1 MQYPR
6 AKLGDVCDILDY
18 KRRPITKK
26 DRIPGTI
33 PYYGATGIVD
43 YVKNYIFDEPLVLLG
58 EDGAK
63 WSGGEIS
70 AFEIS
75 GKTWVNNHAHV
86 LRPHSELYS
95 KWLVQYLNFADLSNY
110 ITGVTVPKLNQERMC
125 MIELPLPPLSVQKE
139 IVTRLEKE
147 LAKVDKMAD
156 GFRSMAEL
164 ADEEFK
170 SVLSETFEHI
180 EGKSVK
186 LGDVCD
192 CCLGKMLD
200 KSKNKGKLH
209 RYLRNVNVRWGAFDL
224 EDVLEMRFEDDEH
237 ERYGLKNG
245 DIVMCEG
252 GEPGRCAIW
261 REEEPGMLFQ
271 KALHRIRPS
280 KAFLS
285 EYLYFLFMS
294 YSYNGIF
301 HKRFVGTTIY
311 HLTGQVLK
319 ELPVT
324 VCSIE
329 NQQLI
334 ISNLSLAET
343 HKNSLKKES
352 EHGLSLCSELRK
364 SILQEAFA

>member
-1 MQYPR
+1 MYFSFFNWD
-6 AKLGDVCDILDY
+6 AYASGDE
-18 KRRPITKK
+18 K
-26 DRIPGTI
+26 
-33 PYYGATGIVD
+33 
-43 YVKNYIFDEPLVLLG
+43 LLG
-58 EDGAK
+58 
-63 WSGGEIS
+63 
-70 AFEIS
+70 
-75 GKTWVNNHAHV
+75 KTLNKKKLDV
-86 LRPHSELYS
+86 LP
-95 KWLVQYLNFADLSNY
+95 
-110 ITGVTVPKLNQERMC
+110 IM
-125 MIELPLPPLSVQKE
+125 LPPLPIQHE
-139 IVTRLEKE
+139 IVARLEKE
-147 LAKVDKMAD
+147 LAKVDEMTDAFKRMAK
-156 GFRSMAEL
+156 L

-170 SVLSETFEHI
+170 AVLSETFEHV
-180 EGKSVK
+180 EGKCVK

-301 HKRFVGTTIY
+301 HERFVGTTIY

-324 VCSIE
+324 VCSID
-329 NQQLI
+329 NQQMI

-343 HKNSLKKES
+343 HKNSLKTES
-352 EHGLSLCSELRK
+352 EHGLSLRMELRK

>member
-1 MQYPR
+1 MKYPCV
-6 AKLGDVCDILDY
+6 KLGDICEIRSGSTHHGIEDINGKY
-18 KRRPITKK
+18 PV
-26 DRIPGTI
+26 
-33 PYYGATGIVD
+33 YG
-43 YVKNYIFDEPLVLLG
+43 
-58 EDGAK
+58 
-63 WSGGEIS
+63 SGGLIS
-70 AFEIS
+70 RATNWRCPANTVIVGRKGTLDNPMLIREPFWNIDTCFGVICGENILPEYLLAFCQNIDFYSLVPSS
-75 GKTWVNNHAHV
+75 G
-86 LRPHSELYS
+86 RPSTTSDSIRAL
-95 KWLVQYLNFADLSNY
+95 K
-110 ITGVTVPKLNQERMC
+110 I
-125 MIELPLPPLSVQKE
+125 PLPPLSVQQELVKQ
-139 IVTRLEKE
+139 LEKDFE
-147 LAKVDKMAD
+147 RVKMMSE
-156 GFRSMAEL
+156 GFSRMAEL

-170 SVLSETFEHI
+170 SVLSETFEQV
-180 EGKSVK
+180 EGKKVK

-280 KAFLS
+280 NVFLS

-301 HKRFVGTTIY
+301 RERFVGTTIY

-329 NQQLI
+329 NQQLV

-343 HKNSLKKES
+343 HKNSLKTES

-364 SILQEAFA
+364 SILQEAFS